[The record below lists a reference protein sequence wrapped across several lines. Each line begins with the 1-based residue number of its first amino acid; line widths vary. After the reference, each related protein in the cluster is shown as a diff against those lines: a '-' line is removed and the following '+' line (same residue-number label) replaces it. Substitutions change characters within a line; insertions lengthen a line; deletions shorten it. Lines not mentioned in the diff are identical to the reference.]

1 MQASAVERPER
12 GMAYVRSES
21 TAVAAG
27 ILVVGIL
34 SLALAIL
41 GTIVILRI
49 NGTTPVPTLVESF
62 KSTELR
68 VNLIIAIVGG
78 AASAVAGA
86 ALYRRMATKVS
97 REEAAAGGILG
108 AQAAVI
114 AAGLLAFASGDVQKF
129 AVNYMDFAVFE
140 DIETQKA
147 FAKGAWNTVRL
158 AFTSQA
164 IGMALGLVVSIF
176 AISRRAVVRA
186 PARIYINVFRGT
198 PLVWQMLFIGIGIPI
213 GLQLDIETYEAA
225 IIALSLNTGAY
236 AAEVFR
242 AGIQSIEK
250 GQLEAARGLGMSY
263 LQSMRFAVVPQA
275 VRRVIP
281 PLMNEF
287 VILIKDTSLV
297 LVLGLT
303 IAQRD
308 LMSVGDQYVSN
319 TFNATYYIATAL
331 GYLVVSLP
339 LIGLVNFVERRLRS
353 GLVGVSA

>member
-1 MQASAVERPER
+1 MQAKTTERPER
-12 GMAYVRSES
+12 GAAWVRSES
-21 TAVAAG
+21 TTTSLG
-27 ILVVGIL
+27 LLILGIL
-34 SLALAIL
+34 SLLLAIL
-41 GTIVILRI
+41 GTIAILRI
-49 NGTTPVPTLVESF
+49 KGTSPVPNLVESF
-62 KSTELR
+62 KSNELR

-78 AASAVAGA
+78 AAAAIGGA
-86 ALYRRMATKVS
+86 LTYRKMGTKVS

-108 AQAAVI
+108 AQAAII
-114 AAGLLAFASGDVQKF
+114 AAGILAFASGDVQKF
-129 AVNYMDFAVFE
+129 AVNYMDFEVFA
-140 DIETQKA
+140 DRETKLA
-147 FAKGAWNTVRL
+147 FVRGAWNTVRL

-164 IGMALGLVVSIF
+164 LGMMLGLLLSVF

-225 IIALSLNTGAY
+225 IIALTLNTGAY

-263 LQSMRFAVVPQA
+263 MQSMRFAVIPQA

-308 LMSVGDQYVSN
+308 LMSVGDQYVAN
-319 TFNATYYIATAL
+319 TFNATYFIATAL
-331 GYLVVSLP
+331 GYLAISLP

>member
-1 MQASAVERPER
+1 MQAKAIERPER
-12 GMAYVRSES
+12 GAAWLRSES
-21 TAVAAG
+21 TTLSLGVL
-27 ILVVGIL
+27 ITGIL

-41 GTIVILRI
+41 GTIAILRI
-49 NGTTPVPTLVESF
+49 NGTQPVPVLVESF
-62 KSTELR
+62 KSQELR
-68 VNLIIAIVGG
+68 INLIVAIVGG
-78 AASAVAGA
+78 VIAAVAGG
-86 ALYRRMATKVS
+86 LSYRKMATKVS

-108 AQAAVI
+108 AQAALVAVGI
-114 AAGLLAFASGDVQKF
+114 LAFASGDVQTF
-129 AVNYMDFAVFE
+129 AVNYMDFAVF
-140 DIETQKA
+140 DDRGTKLA
-147 FAKGAWNTVRL
+147 FLRGAWNTVRL

-164 IGMALGLVVSIF
+164 LGMILGLILSVF

-198 PLVWQMLFIGIGIPI
+198 PLVWQMLFIGIGLPI
-213 GLQLDIETYEAA
+213 GLQLDIGSYEAA
-225 IIALSLNTGAY
+225 TIALTLNTGAY

-263 LQSMRFAVVPQA
+263 LQSMRFAVIPQA

-308 LMSVGDQYVSN
+308 LMSVGDQYVGN

-331 GYLVVSLP
+331 GYLAISLP